1 MSIFNADTDTTN
13 QTYSIRTRLL
23 LWLLGPL
30 IIIGLIALLDGYRE
44 ARTTAD
50 EVSDRV
56 LSGSA
61 LAIAERVFVNENG
74 DLEVDIPY
82 VALQMLNS
90 SEDDRVFYKI
100 EDGSGD
106 FITGYRKLDV
116 PELGSKSTDE
126 ISFSDGLFR
135 DVEIRIATYRAAA
148 SSNTKSLGFTVAV
161 AETTNARN
169 VIAEDLLIRSAIRI
183 SALICAAAFLV
194 WFAVTRALVP
204 LLKLEAAVGRRS
216 PDDIRPIEHKVP
228 KEVFGLVV
236 TINDLVARFADSINA
251 LKNFTSNASHQ
262 FRTPLAIIKTH
273 LEIASREES
282 PDAQKKAITDAQMA
296 VGDAERL
303 MSQMLL
309 LARIDAASK
318 REMESQICSL
328 TSITK
333 RVCEDTVLQLS
344 NSKTLDVDLG
354 YSGRDDVQ
362 VVGDKTLIQEVVRN
376 LLDNAL
382 KHGGADLKI
391 DVSVK
396 QTENHSI
403 LEIFDSGPQ
412 FEMPRFE
419 NTASMQFKNETKKNS
434 NGFGLSIVK
443 DILNLFDAELTHQI
457 SPDGQGK
464 TIKVTFVKV

>member
-1 MSIFNADTDTTN
+1 MSHFNENTDTTN
-13 QTYSIRTRLL
+13 QTYSIRARLL

-30 IIIGLIALLDGYRE
+30 IIIGLIALFDGYRE

-82 VALQMLNS
+82 VALQMLTS

-100 EDGSGD
+100 ENGSGD
-106 FITGYRKLDV
+106 FITGYRKLEV
-116 PELGSKSTDE
+116 PKLKKNSTDE
-126 ISFSDGLFR
+126 VFFSDGLFR
-135 DVEIRIATYRAAA
+135 DVEIRIATLGAAA

-161 AETTNARN
+161 AETTNARK
-169 VIAEDLLIRSAIRI
+169 VIAQDLLIRSAIRI
-183 SALICAAAFLV
+183 SALISAAAFLV
-194 WFAVTRALVP
+194 WFAVTRSLIP

-216 PDDIRPIEHKVP
+216 PEDIRPIEHKVP

-236 TINDLVARFADSINA
+236 TINDLVARFANSINA

-273 LEIASREES
+273 LEIAYREEN
-282 PDAQKKAITDAQMA
+282 PTGQKKAIADAQIA

-318 REMESQICSL
+318 REMKSQTCSL

-333 RVCEDTVLQLS
+333 KVCEDTVLQLL
-344 NSKTLDVDLG
+344 NSKRLDVDLG
-354 YSGRDDVQ
+354 YSGKNDIQ
-362 VVGDKTLIQEVVRN
+362 IIGDKTLIQEVVRN
-376 LLDNAL
+376 LIDNAL
-382 KHGGADLKI
+382 EHGGADLKI
-391 DVSVK
+391 DVSIK
-396 QTENHSI
+396 QSEQHTI
-403 LEIFDSGPQ
+403 LEVFDSGPQ
-412 FEMPRFE
+412 FDMPNFE
-419 NTASMQFKNETKKNS
+419 NTASTQFKNEKKSNS

-443 DILNLFDAELTHQI
+443 DILNLFDAELTHKI
-457 SPDGQGK
+457 SPNGKGK
-464 TIKVTFVKV
+464 TIKVIFTKV

>member
-1 MSIFNADTDTTN
+1 MNNFSADTDTTN

-194 WFAVTRALVP
+194 WFAVTRSLVP

-236 TINDLVARFADSINA
+236 TINDLVARFANSINA

-282 PDAQKKAITDAQMA
+282 PDAQKKAIADAQMA

-318 REMESQICSL
+318 REMESQTCSL
-328 TSITK
+328 TAITK

-344 NSKTLDVDLG
+344 NSKNLDVDLG
-354 YSGRDDVQ
+354 FSGKDDVQ

-419 NTASMQFKNETKKNS
+419 NTASMQFKNETKRNS

-464 TIKVTFVKV
+464 TIKVTFMKV